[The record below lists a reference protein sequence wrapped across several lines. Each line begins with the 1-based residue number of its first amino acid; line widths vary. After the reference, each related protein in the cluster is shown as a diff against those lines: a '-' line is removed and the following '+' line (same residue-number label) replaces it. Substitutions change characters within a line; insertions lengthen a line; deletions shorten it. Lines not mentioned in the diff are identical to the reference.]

1 MSKLF
6 GQAGMVDRR
15 VLVQIFFVHNRVQ
28 GMQPQGRPNLDKCPK
43 LHIFFWNALLGYFT
57 EPESA
62 AAGQLPAEGREQEPG
77 EGGGQA
83 EQMMQSQQE
92 GGKDGQED

>member
-1 MSKLF
+1 MSK
-6 GQAGMVDRR
+6 
-15 VLVQIFFVHNRVQ
+15 ISY
-28 GMQPQGRPNLDKCPK
+28 
-43 LHIFFWNALLGYFT
+43 FFWNALLVYFT

-83 EQMMQSQQE
+83 EQMMQSQ
-92 GGKDGQED
+92 